1 MALKFQFNKT
11 ESQRLQKQLKVRYI
25 ALPILKSKEAALRAE
40 IKKLKEE
47 YVEIEK
53 ELARYSDSL
62 AGDRNLFNEFDLKV
76 KLKEVGITSKKIAGV
91 DIPELGEV
99 VFDVPEY
106 SMFTRPAW
114 YNQGLVIMKKLISLD
129 ISKLIAKKR
138 VDILEKARRK
148 TTQKVNLYEKVQI
161 PELEQAIS
169 KIKRMLEDTENLEKS
184 SQKIVKK
191 RLESMELVVEG
202 GSV

>member
-25 ALPILKSKEAALRAE
+25 ALPILKSKEAALRSV

-47 YVEIEK
+47 FVEIEK
-53 ELARYSDSL
+53 ELAQYNDSL

-106 SMFTRPAW
+106 SMFARPAW
-114 YNQGLVIMKKLISLD
+114 YSHGLVIMKKLISLD
-129 ISKLIAKKR
+129 ISMLIAKKR

-161 PELEQAIS
+161 PELEAAIS
-169 KIKRMLEDTENLEKS
+169 KIKRILEDTENLEKS
-184 SQKIVKK
+184 SSKIVKK
-191 RLESMELVVEG
+191 RLEEMAAG